1 MICIGDIDYALEEY
15 TSAISYYNSALWL
28 PLDPE
33 NKGATDKALA
43 VINVCQSYIELKQ
56 YDHAADAI
64 KQLDLFLPILPE
76 NAKDDIEILR
86 NHILAQILIEK
97 KDFEGAS
104 RLLDEAVTL
113 LESDT
118 DAISFDK
125 DVFVGLTYA
134 NLYKEQKQYDKALSL
149 YEEILQKSLS
159 RRIGLEKSLYL
170 RIAEIYQSKNELEN
184 YSKYRELYKA
194 ELIRQNKIFTKDYV
208 TFSEK
213 LYEYNLLEA
222 KEKRQQFFIIFANLI
237 ILAALLAIVLTI
249 WYLKKWKNLSFT
261 DPLTGLSNRTFL
273 KYYMEKNEKRL
284 SGKPIS
290 ILMIDID
297 YFKKYND
304 NYGHIEG
311 DRVIKEVSNTL
322 KSCVRKNDVVI
333 RYGGEEMV
341 ILITD
346 IPMNATEKIAQK
358 IQNHLA
364 EKNIKHEYS
373 EVSDKLTIS
382 MGIYNGEYQGENIY
396 HLIDNADSALYH
408 AKENGRNQYQIFS
421 HKNSPVSAS

>member
-1 MICIGDIDYALEEY
+1 M
-15 TSAISYYNSALWL
+15 
-28 PLDPE
+28 
-33 NKGATDKALA
+33 
-43 VINVCQSYIELKQ
+43 
-56 YDHAADAI
+56 
-64 KQLDLFLPILPE
+64 
-76 NAKDDIEILR
+76 
-86 NHILAQILIEK
+86 
-97 KDFEGAS
+97 
-104 RLLDEAVTL
+104 
-113 LESDT
+113 
-118 DAISFDK
+118 
-125 DVFVGLTYA
+125 
-134 NLYKEQKQYDKALSL
+134 
-149 YEEILQKSLS
+149 
-159 RRIGLEKSLYL
+159 
-170 RIAEIYQSKNELEN
+170 
-184 YSKYRELYKA
+184 
-194 ELIRQNKIFTKDYV
+194 
-208 TFSEK
+208 
-213 LYEYNLLEA
+213 
-222 KEKRQQFFIIFANLI
+222 
-237 ILAALLAIVLTI
+237 LAIVLTI